1 MKKINKAMKKLG
13 EIIPPKPKKSRVSPS
28 IAAGLSLSG
37 YPLVSPSY
45 PDSYSISPS
54 ESFSFSIS
62 PSEAFIPG
70 RAYLAKGKLGK
81 AGLTGPLVKKK
92 QEPLP
97 SPLERPKRKFK
108 FDEEE

>member
-1 MKKINKAMKKLG
+1 VG
-13 EIIPPKPKKSRVSPS
+13 YVPP
-28 IAAGLSLSG
+28 
-37 YPLVSPSY
+37 Y
-45 PDSYSISPS
+45 
-54 ESFSFSIS
+54 ESKTKMT
-62 PSEAFIPG
+62 
-70 RAYLAKGKLGK
+70 KGKLGK